1 MKILVAPDSF
11 KESLSAEAV
20 CAAIAR
26 GIRKAAPRAAIVSVP
41 MADGG
46 EGTLQALVAATKGQI
61 RQARVRAPLGNLV
74 KAHWGILRG
83 GRTAVVEIA
92 QASGLPLVPPRKR
105 NPLLTS
111 SYGTGQIIRLA
122 LDRGCREILLTLGG
136 VATND
141 AGAGFARALGY
152 RLLDRSGR
160 EIPEGA
166 QGLLSLS
173 RIDDSLV
180 HPRLKRV
187 RFSAACDVRNPLC
200 GPQGSAAVYGPQKGA
215 TPAMIPVIERALRQF
230 ARVVERDLG
239 VRIIDRPG
247 AGAAG
252 GAGAGA
258 LAFLGAE
265 LKPGVDLV
273 LKAVDLDRR
282 MKGADLV
289 VTGEGRIDRQTFF
302 GKTIDGVSRLAR
314 RRRIPVI
321 ALCGEADRI
330 APQARARGI
339 VRIEALL
346 SEGRTRADCFRN
358 TARLLE
364 ELAKNTVREWIDS
377 AASRR

>member
-136 VATND
+136 VATNFWRV
-141 AGAGFARALGY
+141 GGY
-152 RLLDRSGR
+152 RTGQTNRTLLASSKNRS
-160 EIPEGA
+160 
-166 QGLLSLS
+166 
-173 RIDDSLV
+173 
-180 HPRLKRV
+180 
-187 RFSAACDVRNPLC
+187 RN
-200 GPQGSAAVYGPQKGA
+200 
-215 TPAMIPVIERALRQF
+215 
-230 ARVVERDLG
+230 
-239 VRIIDRPG
+239 
-247 AGAAG
+247 
-252 GAGAGA
+252 
-258 LAFLGAE
+258 
-265 LKPGVDLV
+265 
-273 LKAVDLDRR
+273 
-282 MKGADLV
+282 
-289 VTGEGRIDRQTFF
+289 
-302 GKTIDGVSRLAR
+302 
-314 RRRIPVI
+314 
-321 ALCGEADRI
+321 
-330 APQARARGI
+330 
-339 VRIEALL
+339 
-346 SEGRTRADCFRN
+346 
-358 TARLLE
+358 
-364 ELAKNTVREWIDS
+364 KNRY
-377 AASRR
+377 